1 MPANGTPESKERDF
15 EGGEFAGYSHCRQ
28 LSARVDQIREE
39 LNAGKKF
46 TFSDVISVDV
56 SDGHGA
62 GIRPLTFARQLI
74 AACALPQLM
83 EEGRLPSDVVS
94 RARLIL
100 DHCHGGSVGSIMF
113 KGISIIRQHVADYI
127 SERDGVQANIN
138 DIFICSGVFH
148 GATLVMDVL
157 KECINGKPPG
167 AMTCMP
173 QYVAFHH
180 FFDEFGFHKILYYL
194 DENDGWAHSISRM
207 QRSLDASRKFC
218 EPRFLFVV
226 NPANPTATVLSA
238 ESIMDIIR
246 FCYQNNLII
255 LADEARMVFEQNI
268 YTEHAPFHSFRK
280 VMHKMADPW
289 SKTQLITFNSLSKGI
304 MAEDGLQCGY
314 FEIVNLNGDD
324 KKRLLKAVVELLP
337 STLSQ
342 VALDCLVKPPQSGDL
357 SYDLYQKE
365 KNTILESLKN
375 RAKLVQNT
383 LNGIEGFYCSP
394 VMGAMCAYPQV
405 LLPQRA
411 IDKAKS
417 LGQEPSYFYASQLL
431 EKKGVCVTPG
441 SAFGQLPGT
450 CHFRVTILPP
460 MAKLLDMLGRIKSFH
475 EEFTDQYK

>member
-1 MPANGTPESKERDF
+1 MVLFRSKRRRFYLAQPLPPSSTRPFSPIRSPLLLINWRQPSPNQIPAANERLQTTLQEPFHLFPGSLDHRPATNDVGL
-15 EGGEFAGYSHCRQ
+15 EKKDQLPSCVAGNLAAHKHH
-28 LSARVDQIREE
+28 E
-39 LNAGKKF
+39 L
-46 TFSDVISVDV
+46 V
-56 SDGHGA
+56 
-62 GIRPLTFARQLI
+62 

-83 EEGRLPSDVVS
+83 EESWLPSDVVS

-100 DHCHGGSVGSIMF
+100 DHCPGNSVGSIMF
-113 KGISIIRQHVADYI
+113 KGVSIIRQHVADYI
-127 SERDGVQANIN
+127 SERDGVQANMN
-138 DIFICSGVFH
+138 DVFLCSGVFH
-148 GATLVMDVL
+148 GATLVMNVL
-157 KECINGKPPG
+157 KECMNGKPPG

-180 FFDEFGFHKILYYL
+180 FFDEFGFQK
-194 DENDGWAHSISRM
+194 
-207 QRSLDASRKFC
+207 
-218 EPRFLFVV
+218 
-226 NPANPTATVLSA
+226 
-238 ESIMDIIR
+238 
-246 FCYQNNLII
+246 
-255 LADEARMVFEQNI
+255 VFEHNI

-280 VMHKMADPW
+280 VMHKMGDPW

-342 VALDCLVKPPQSGDL
+342 VALDCLVKPPQPGDP
-357 SYDLYQKE
+357 SYDLYIKE

-375 RAKLVQNT
+375 RAELVQNT
-383 LNGIEGFYCSP
+383 LNSIEGFYCSQIQ
-394 VMGAMCAYPQV
+394 GAMCAFPRV
-405 LLPQRA
+405 SLPQKA

-460 MAKLLDMLGRIKSFH
+460 MAKLLDMLGRIKDFH
-475 EEFTDQYK
+475 EELTDQYK

>member
-1 MPANGTPESKERDF
+1 
-15 EGGEFAGYSHCRQ
+15 
-28 LSARVDQIREE
+28 
-39 LNAGKKF
+39 
-46 TFSDVISVDV
+46 
-56 SDGHGA
+56 
-62 GIRPLTFARQLI
+62 
-74 AACALPQLM
+74 M
-83 EEGRLPSDVVS
+83 EESWLPSDVVS

-100 DHCHGGSVGSIMF
+100 DHCPGNSVGSIMF
-113 KGISIIRQHVADYI
+113 KGVSIIRQHVAQYI
-127 SERDGVQANIN
+127 SERDGVQANMN
-138 DIFICSGVFH
+138 DVFICSGVFH
-148 GATLVMDVL
+148 GATVRTLSGHLNLIETLDNDTSSSVEEALVEML
-157 KECINGKPPG
+157 LYLFFFPP
-167 AMTCMP
+167 
-173 QYVAFHH
+173 Q
-180 FFDEFGFHKILYYL
+180 ILYYL
-194 DENDGWAHSISRM
+194 DENNGWAHSISRM

-226 NPANPTATVLSA
+226 NPGNPTGITGHLSKSLSEIA
-238 ESIMDIIR
+238 SINFTNQFVI
-246 FCYQNNLII
+246 FCR
-255 LADEARMVFEQNI
+255 EFFVFEHNI

-280 VMHKMADPW
+280 VMHKMGDPW

-342 VALDCLVKPPQSGDL
+342 VALDCLVKPPQLGDP
-357 SYDLYQKE
+357 SYDLYLKE

-375 RAKLVQNT
+375 RAELVQNT
-383 LNGIEGFYCSP
+383 LNSIEGFYCSP
-394 VMGAMCAYPQV
+394 IQGAMCAFPRV
-405 LLPQRA
+405 LLPQKA

-460 MAKLLDMLGRIKSFH
+460 MARLLDMLGRIKDFH
-475 EEFTDQYK
+475 EELTNQYK

>member
-1 MPANGTPESKERDF
+1 
-15 EGGEFAGYSHCRQ
+15 
-28 LSARVDQIREE
+28 
-39 LNAGKKF
+39 
-46 TFSDVISVDV
+46 
-56 SDGHGA
+56 
-62 GIRPLTFARQLI
+62 
-74 AACALPQLM
+74 M

-100 DHCHGGSVGSIMF
+100 DHCHGSSLGSIMF

-148 GATLVMDVL
+148 GATLVMNVL

-180 FFDEFGFHKILYYL
+180 FFDEFGFHKQSPWRREAKGTSLVPGRL
-194 DENDGWAHSISRM
+194 SAEQDRV
-207 QRSLDASRKFC
+207 QRKT
-218 EPRFLFVV
+218 LFRTGR
-226 NPANPTATVLSA
+226 AWGHERATVLSA

-246 FCYQNNLII
+246 FSYQNNLII
-255 LADEARMVFEQNI
+255 LADEATSHNI

-314 FEIVNLNGDD
+314 FEVVNLNGDD

-342 VALDCLVKPPQSGDL
+342 VALDCLVKPPQSGDP

-375 RAKLVQNT
+375 RAELVQKA
-383 LNGIEGFYCSP
+383 LNNIEGFYCSP
-394 VMGAMCAYPQV
+394 VQGAMCAYPRV
-405 LLPQRA
+405 LLPQKA

-450 CHFRVTILPP
+450 CHFRITILPS
-460 MAKLLDMLGRIKSFH
+460 MAKLLDMLDRIKNFH
-475 EEFTDQYK
+475 EEFTNQYK